1 MKPNLKQNRM
11 NYILTLIA
19 TLVIFVLAL
28 SNPTAHAKDR
38 EEGNIKVF
46 LDGLPVTF
54 DAPPIIQDQ
63 RTLVPFR
70 AIAEALN
77 VTVSWDEKTRTVSA
91 TDGKNSVKL
100 QVGNKTAYRNDTPI
114 ILDTAPILLHERTLI
129 PIRFFSEAFRCEVVW
144 DGPHKTVQIT
154 SPAKE
159 MNLIGFYALGD
170 KETSSWTDLFS
181 VPYPETSIG
190 NTDIVRELALGW
202 YSIDKEGNL
211 LTRSKTGWQRPDGW
225 EKVLETAKEFHLRTE
240 MVVHATDGDGTLSSL
255 LGDKTAMERAVNQMV
270 GEAKL
275 FDGINLDFEG
285 LGFKDTDEQLRNVQN
300 RFSDFVRLLAEEL
313 KAMEKTL
320 TLTLH
325 APNSA
330 YPGYDYKTLGE
341 LADKIIVMAYDYG
354 AKPEPINL
362 VVQAVEM
369 AKKDLPS
376 DKLVLGISAPTETA
390 DSILTKIGIAKR
402 YDLDGIALW
411 RLGVISDEMWNNIKK
426 SILPKSNHIP

>member
-1 MKPNLKQNRM
+1 MKPKKKI
-11 NYILTLIA
+11 YSLTLIVA
-19 TLVIFVLAL
+19 LVIFIV
-28 SNPTAHAKDR
+28 SNSFAQAESSEQGK
-38 EEGNIKVF
+38 IKV
-46 LDGLPVTF
+46 LIDGLPVTF

-77 VTVSWDEKTRTVSA
+77 INVSWDEKTRTVSA
-91 TDGKNSVKL
+91 TDGMNSVRL

-114 ILDTAPILLHERTLI
+114 LLDTAPILLDGRTLI
-129 PIRFFSEAFRCEVVW
+129 PVRFFSEAFRCDVVW
-144 DGPHKTVQIT
+144 DGARKTVQIT

-202 YSIDKEGNL
+202 YSVDKEGNL
-211 LTRSKTGWQRPDGW
+211 LTKSKTGWQRPDGW
-225 EKVLETAKEFHLRTE
+225 EKVLETSNEFHLRTE

-255 LGDKTAMERAVNQMV
+255 LGDKTAMERVVNQIV
-270 GEAKL
+270 AEAKL

-285 LGFKDTDEQLRNVQN
+285 LGFKDTDEQRRSVQN
-300 RFSDFVRLLAEEL
+300 RFSEFVRLLAEEL
-313 KAMEKTL
+313 KAMDKTL

-341 LADKIIVMAYDYG
+341 IADKIIVMAYDYG
-354 AKPEPINL
+354 TKPEPINL

-369 AKKDLPS
+369 AKKDVPS
-376 DKLVLGISAPTETA
+376 DKLILGISAPTETA
-390 DSILTKIGIAKR
+390 ESMLTKIGVAKR

-411 RLGVISDEMWNNIKK
+411 RLGVISDEMWKNIKT
-426 SILPKSNHIP
+426 SILPKLN